1 MPKAAN
7 NNIHCEPHTHPD
19 HSDELSRL
27 NRIAGQVEGIKKM
40 IEEKRYCPDIMI
52 QLRAIQSATKSIE
65 SNILQRHLEAC
76 VRDTFSSSSAGQEQ
90 EEKISELM
98 RLFKK
103 Q

>member
-7 NNIHCEPHTHPD
+7 NSNHCELENHPD
-19 HSDELSRL
+19 HSVELSRL
-27 NRIAGQVEGIKKM
+27 NRMAGQVEGIKKM
-40 IEEKRYCPDIMI
+40 IEEHRYCPDIMI
-52 QLRAIQSATKSIE
+52 QLRAIQSAAKAVE

-76 VRDTFSSSSAGQEQ
+76 VRETFSTGAGDDQ
-90 EEKISELM
+90 EEKIAELM